1 MIAPIAVMPHILFTP
16 REGIDDGVSDIACRC
31 RACCDR
37 RLGGIVMSADIIRF
51 IPRPNRS
58 REPTDFPAIAFRSVV
73 EPDNL
78 IMEQTDTAPCEHTP
92 PESDFSA

>member
-1 MIAPIAVMPHILFTP
+1 
-16 REGIDDGVSDIACRC
+16 
-31 RACCDR
+31 
-37 RLGGIVMSADIIRF
+37 MSADIIRF

-92 PESDFSA
+92 PESDVSA